1 MSSLRSA
8 ALRFSFSL
16 YFSSDSNAISS
27 SLNSIGY
34 PSLELKD
41 SSAAKNVNKK
51 KRRIYQLGFSMPC
64 SENDENCVDDFS
76 KSR

>member
-1 MSSLRSA
+1 MTVNPSSTSIDGHGQSGITSSLK
-8 ALRFSFSL
+8 
-16 YFSSDSNAISS
+16 
-27 SLNSIGY
+27 SIGY

-41 SSAAKNVNKK
+41 NSITKVFSKK

>member
-1 MSSLRSA
+1 MTVSPRST
-8 ALRFSFSL
+8 SVDGHGQSG
-16 YFSSDSNAISS
+16 ISS